1 MPKGTRLDCTAHFD
15 NSAANKY
22 NPDPSRLVR
31 WGPQTW
37 EEMMIGWF
45 DYTLDSQNLASQTAS
60 R

>member
-1 MPKGTRLDCTAHFD
+1 VAHFD
-15 NSAANKY
+15 NSPNNSA
-22 NPDPSRLVR
+22 NPDPLKEVR

-45 DYTLDSQNLASQTAS
+45 DYTLDGPRLTAQ